1 MLTGL
6 GFYNPSWHPA
16 WLRTSVASAR
26 STAVAVARA
35 TAAPHPRIRPLLCV
49 RGSLPGPGLMVGGVP
64 VVTARQLVATVSRG
78 PLMIERD
85 LAAVAAG
92 VLAAVRPAG

>member
-1 MLTGL
+1 
-6 GFYNPSWHPA
+6 
-16 WLRTSVASAR
+16 
-26 STAVAVARA
+26 
-35 TAAPHPRIRPLLCV
+35 
-49 RGSLPGPGLMVGGVP
+49 MVGGVP